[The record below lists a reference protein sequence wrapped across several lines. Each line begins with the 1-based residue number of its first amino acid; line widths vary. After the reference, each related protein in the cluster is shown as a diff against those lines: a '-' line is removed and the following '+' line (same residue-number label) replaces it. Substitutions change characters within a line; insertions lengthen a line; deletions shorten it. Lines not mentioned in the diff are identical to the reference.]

1 MANALLRRLGNF
13 AELDRSEVELLT
25 RLTNDV
31 RSTAPKKDII
41 SEGMRPTHLHVILQG
56 WAARYRMLPNGTRQI
71 TAFLIPGDFC
81 DLHASILNHVDQS
94 VAALSACKVA
104 WIDSDEF
111 DRLTAAHPRLTRSIR
126 RGTLEDG
133 GIMRAWIVNLGRRPA
148 YERVAHLICELRCR
162 LSAVGLVRDN
172 RFDFPITQSD
182 LGDATGLTAVHVNRV
197 IQRLRSAD
205 LIRLTGKAL
214 TVKDVTGLEKAAGF
228 DPRYLL
234 DSFWP

>member
-1 MANALLRRLGNF
+1 
-13 AELDRSEVELLT
+13 
-25 RLTNDV
+25 
-31 RSTAPKKDII
+31 
-41 SEGMRPTHLHVILQG
+41 
-56 WAARYRMLPNGTRQI
+56 
-71 TAFLIPGDFC
+71 
-81 DLHASILNHVDQS
+81 
-94 VAALSACKVA
+94 
-104 WIDSDEF
+104 
-111 DRLTAAHPRLTRSIR
+111 
-126 RGTLEDG
+126 
-133 GIMRAWIVNLGRRPA
+133 MRAWIVNLGRRPA